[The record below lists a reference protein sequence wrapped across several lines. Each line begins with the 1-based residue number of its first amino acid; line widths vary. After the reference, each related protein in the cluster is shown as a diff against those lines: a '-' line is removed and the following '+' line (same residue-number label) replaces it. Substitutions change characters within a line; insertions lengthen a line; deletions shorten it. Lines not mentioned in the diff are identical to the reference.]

1 MKKFLSALGL
11 AGGLAVLV
19 SGCTSVYMPN
29 VPNVPMFTQKGELSA
44 GAHTT
49 LKGNITFNTA
59 YAVTDHIGV
68 LLNGSMLSSERKK
81 QDFRHNLLEGGVG
94 YFTSF
99 GPEQNRVFEVYTGFG
114 KGSSDRLKK
123 NETAEGVLDY
133 QRREGSFNK
142 YFLQVNYSS
151 KRKKAW
157 HLFNRDFPLNY
168 GTALRAS
175 YISMTDHTLNGLAQP
190 IEDNIFLEPIFYTR
204 ITLNPAVQLQYTTG
218 SNFGLRNRK
227 TLTAAYSVFSLGFVV
242 NVGGRNINNNRST
255 PGRKA
260 TR

>member
-1 MKKFLSALGL
+1 MKKLISALGL
-11 AGGLAVLV
+11 AGGLVVLA

-59 YAVTDHIGV
+59 YAVTDHFAV
-68 LLNGSMLSSERKK
+68 VLNGSMLSSERKK
-81 QDFRHNLLEGGVG
+81 QDFRHNLLEGGAG

-114 KGSSDRLKK
+114 KGSSDRLEK
-123 NETAEGVLDY
+123 NKSAEGVMDY
-133 QRREGSFNK
+133 DRLEGSFNK

-157 HLFNRDFPLNY
+157 HLFNRDFHLNY

-175 YISMTDHTLNGLAQP
+175 YLSMTEHTLNNLAKP
-190 IEDNIFLEPIFYTR
+190 LEDNIFLEPIFYTR
-204 ITLNPAVQLQYTTG
+204 VTINPAVQLQYTTG

-227 TLTAAYSVFSLGFVV
+227 TLTAAYSVFSLGFVI
-242 NVGGRNINNNRST
+242 NVGGRDVAHRGSNT
-255 PGRKA
+255 RKPS
-260 TR
+260 R